1 MSAIKYWLW
10 LSSLTNVR
18 PSSKA
23 ALIDHYGDAERAWF
37 APEGEFRTVPGVSA
51 GDAAVLEAR
60 DMSACDNILSE
71 CDRQGI
77 DILTMQDARY
87 PRWLCNT
94 YAPPPVLYVK
104 GRLPNVDDTPAIAI
118 VGTRRASPYGLKMA
132 RTLAF
137 EIVRCGGIIVSGLT
151 EGVDR
156 AAAEGCLLAG
166 GRCIGVLGTP
176 HGEDNRLQRDVA
188 ATGALISE
196 YPPGTVTQ
204 KFFFRDRNRVSAGLS
219 QGVVVVE
226 APERSGSL
234 LFAQE
239 ALEQGREIFA
249 VPGNADAENSVGT
262 IRLIKDGAKPVTG
275 GWDVMCEFEA
285 LFPDKIVK
293 PSGRISVPAE
303 VKNVPPERAKPAAKQ
318 EKTPVSTKKEIDN
331 NITKGYI
338 DLSEQLSQLNEEQL
352 KIITAIGGEQT
363 HIDDVIERTGL
374 SPAKVLSQ
382 LTVLEIKGYIRRIP
396 GRRVSLNTAMK

>member
-1 MSAIKYWLW
+1 M
-10 LSSLTNVR
+10 
-18 PSSKA
+18 
-23 ALIDHYGDAERAWF
+23 
-37 APEGEFRTVPGVSA
+37 
-51 GDAAVLEAR
+51 
-60 DMSACDNILSE
+60 
-71 CDRQGI
+71 
-77 DILTMQDARY
+77 
-87 PRWLCNT
+87 
-94 YAPPPVLYVK
+94 
-104 GRLPNVDDTPAIAI
+104 
-118 VGTRRASPYGLKMA
+118 
-132 RTLAF
+132 
-137 EIVRCGGIIVSGLT
+137 
-151 EGVDR
+151 
-156 AAAEGCLLAG
+156 
-166 GRCIGVLGTP
+166 
-176 HGEDNRLQRDVA
+176 
-188 ATGALISE
+188 
-196 YPPGTVTQ
+196 
-204 KFFFRDRNRVSAGLS
+204 SAGLS

-262 IRLIKDGAKPVTG
+262 IRLIKDGAKPVTS

-338 DLSEQLSQLNEEQL
+338 DLSEQLSRLNEEQL
-352 KIITAIGGEQT
+352 KIITAIGGEQA
-363 HIDDVIERTGL
+363 HIDNVIERTGL
-374 SPAKVLSQ
+374 SPAKVLSP
-382 LTVLEIKGYIRRIP
+382 LTVLEIKGYIRRVP